1 MATLGTCVV
10 AAGTVTGILRQASS
24 NCKKAGGL
32 KSIYMASEA
41 DIDKT
46 ATSAFYDEDT
56 CQLSQVTMVGTG
68 KFVEIQTDGGET
80 QFTSE
85 KQDNGNYLNTVT
97 MYFKGTSCARICA
110 IKQLDSICPK
120 VVFLQFAD
128 CSQFISFESSA
139 SIITSSLESP
149 DITGDSM
156 TSGTVEGDASS
167 QTLIITWLSSQ
178 PLICASMTT
187 IPT

>member
-1 MATLGTCVV
+1 MASLAVCTA
-10 AAGTVTGILRQASS
+10 AAGTVTGIIRQASS

-32 KSIYMASEA
+32 KAIYVASES

-46 ATSAFYDEDT
+46 ATSAFYSDTT
-56 CQLSQVTMVGTG
+56 CQLSQIAMVGAG

-80 QFTSE
+80 TFTSE

-97 MYFKGTSCARICA
+97 MFFKGTSCARLCA
-110 IKQLDSICPK
+110 IKQLDNVCPK
-120 VVFLQFAD
+120 VVFVQFAD
-128 CSQFISFESSA
+128 CSQFISFEA
-139 SIITSSLESP
+139 NGTNIVSSLESP

-156 TSGTVEGDASS
+156 TAGTVEGDASS
-167 QTLIITWLSSQ
+167 QTLTMTWLSSQ
-178 PLICASMTT
+178 SMLCANMTT